1 MKVDKSMSL
10 SELLAIAI
18 KSEIE
23 SHHIYQGLAE
33 KIENFIL
40 KEKLKFLA
48 LEERKHQEILENM
61 YSHQFP
67 DRELRLPSE
76 TVVPVPDF
84 APEEGMPLSTVLS
97 KAIEVE
103 ERARDYYSDLVPL
116 FKQERVKQTLKYLSE
131 TEQSHSYQ
139 LKGEYEMALNF
150 ETYAQYHPMMHM
162 GA

>member
-1 MKVDKSMSL
+1 MKVDASMSL
-10 SELLAIAI
+10 PELLGVAI

-23 SHHIYQGLAE
+23 SHEIYRGIAE
-33 KIENFIL
+33 KVENFIL

-48 LEERKHQEILENM
+48 LEERKHQELLQNM
-61 YSHQFP
+61 YNEQFP
-67 DRELRLPSE
+67 DVELRLPSE

-84 APEEGMPLSTVLS
+84 APEEGTPLTTVLS
-97 KAIEVE
+97 KAMEAE
-103 ERARDYYSDLVPL
+103 EQARDYYSDLIPL
-116 FKQERVKQTLKYLSE
+116 CKEEKMKQTLKYLSE
-131 TEQSHSYQ
+131 TEQGHYYQ